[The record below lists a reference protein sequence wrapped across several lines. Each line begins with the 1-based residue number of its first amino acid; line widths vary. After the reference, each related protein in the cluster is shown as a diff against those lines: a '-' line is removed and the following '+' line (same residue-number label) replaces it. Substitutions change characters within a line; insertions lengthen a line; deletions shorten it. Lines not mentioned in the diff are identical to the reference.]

1 MFYPYIC
8 NYSTTDTFKNVFKEK
23 FTRYSFETFLINLFI
38 LCSLGLET
46 SLFDNTDPHWDW
58 DRHTVINTFCD
69 EDAATNW
76 EGILDD
82 ADAEYVND
90 LFSYAQGNL
99 IKLHLFISTP
109 FATEFERYTETP
121 RINFVANIGG
131 KLLIMNMIVLQGS
144 LFDNKYF
151 RSNGTLHGF
160 QFCEFCRNS
169 LLPRT
174 IFTFSFS
181 EQK

>member
-1 MFYPYIC
+1 MFSKKSLPGIHL
-8 NYSTTDTFKNVFKEK
+8 K
-23 FTRYSFETFLINLFI
+23 FFLTNLFI

-90 LFSYAQGNL
+90 LFAYAQGNL

-131 KLLIMNMIVLQGS
+131 KLLIEYDCFARFFV
-144 LFDNKYF
+144 
-151 RSNGTLHGF
+151 
-160 QFCEFCRNS
+160 
-169 LLPRT
+169 
-174 IFTFSFS
+174 
-181 EQK
+181 